1 VIGEIIGALSPLDNT
16 IYRGKVLKEVNHNT
30 YLIQYIDFG
39 DKDNVSLS
47 NIFQIPKDLTVVHR
61 FTIV

>member
-1 VIGEIIGALSPLDNT
+1 MIGEIIGALSPLDNT
-16 IYRGKVLKEVNHNT
+16 IYRGKVLKEINQNT

-47 NIFQIPKDLTVVHR
+47 NIYQIPKDLMVVY
-61 FTIV
+61 